1 MDGADGARGA
11 VLMVR
16 RYDVAVVGLG
26 AMGAMAA
33 WQAARSGATVI
44 GLDRFTPGH
53 KRGSSHGGSR
63 IFRMLLFEDAPY
75 VSFARAS
82 LGLYREL
89 EARSGTGLLDRCG
102 GLLIGSRDGPAVAAA
117 RRTGVPYE
125 ELDGDALRARFPQHA
140 PAGDDVGLYE
150 PTAGVI
156 RPEAAVRAAVAEA
169 AALGARIETGTR
181 CLSLAQDDRG
191 TTITSDSGVHLAR
204 TVILAAGCWTAGLLP
219 ELALPIRPQRSVLS
233 WFRPAEGAAA
243 DHGPGR
249 FPVFVRRSGQW
260 QGWGIPDVDGSG
272 VKVGV
277 SGPASPKRWL
287 TRPEENWATPPSGA
301 ETDPVAAFV
310 RSALPGLRPAVAS
323 SRACMDGRTPD
334 GHFVLGIPAGRPG
347 TVVCGG
353 FAGHGFKHAPA
364 VGLAAAQ
371 LALEAATELPVGAFS
386 PDRFGE
392 RS

>member
-1 MDGADGARGA
+1 ME
-11 VLMVR
+11 R

-33 WQAARSGATVI
+33 WQAARAGATVI
-44 GLDRFTPGH
+44 GLDRFAPGH
-53 KRGSSHGGSR
+53 EHGSSHGGSR
-63 IFRMLLFEDAPY
+63 IFRMLLFEGEQY
-75 VSFARAS
+75 VSLARTS

-102 GLLIGSRDGPAVAAA
+102 GLLIGSHDGPAVAAA
-117 RRTGVPYE
+117 RRSGVPYE

-140 PAGDDVGLYE
+140 PAEGDVGLYE

-156 RPEAAVRAAVAEA
+156 RPEAAVRAAVARA
-169 AALGARIETGTR
+169 RALGARIETGTR
-181 CLSLAQDDRG
+181 CLSLDRDDRG
-191 TTITSDSGVHLAR
+191 TTITTDGGVHLAR
-204 TVILAAGCWTAGLLP
+204 TVIVAAGCWTAGLLP

-233 WFRPAEGAAA
+233 WFRPAPGAAP

-249 FPVFVRRSGQW
+249 FPVFVRRSGEW
-260 QGWGIPDVDGSG
+260 QGWGIPDVDGGG

-287 TRPEENWATPPSGA
+287 SRPEANWDAAPSAA
-301 ETDPVAAFV
+301 ETGPVSAFV
-310 RSALPGLRPAVAS
+310 RAALPGLGPSVAS

-334 GHFVLGIPAGRPG
+334 GHFVLGIPAGLPG

-364 VGLAAAQ
+364 IGLAAAQ
-371 LALEAATELPVGAFS
+371 LALEAATELPVGSFS
-386 PDRFGE
+386 PDRFGV